1 MCFIMIV
8 VRRTN
13 LILGLLWFL
22 TGVSFSQGRPEK
34 KNMLST
40 RINLSKSEVVKAPG
54 FTGPENKAI
63 EMLVDEVEKRSR
75 LRLPVSER
83 GLQPGKKMYIG
94 QYDELLKSFPF
105 LQKKLMNKKSD
116 KPEGYCILSDE
127 SGQVIVAGN
136 DARGVLFGT
145 GRLLRIMDYARDSIF
160 LPVGIDLISS
170 PQYPLRGHQ
179 TGYRPKTNSYDG
191 WSVAMWEQYIRDL
204 VVFGTNAIELIPPI
218 SDDDEDSPHFSKPPM
233 QMMIEM
239 SRLAK
244 EYGIECWVWYPALE
258 KNYTDKR
265 VVDKSVKEW
274 GAVLRQL
281 PRVDAVFVPGGDPGH
296 TAPEDLFVLLEKQA
310 AQLKQ
315 LHPHA
320 TLWLSPQGFTAA
332 WMNQFYAL
340 IQKQPEWLEGIVYG
354 PQQSE
359 QLKNLRA
366 KLPAQYKIRH
376 YPDITHCIR
385 AQYPVPE
392 WDFAYSVT
400 LNREPINPRPV
411 DQSLIFK
418 RVQPLAEYGFLTYS
432 EGCNDDVNKMVW
444 SSMGWNSDTDIS
456 DILRD
461 YGRYFIGTDW
471 GESFAQGLLNLEK
484 NWRGALLPNTQV
496 ETTLLQFQEME
507 RQASPQILQNWR
519 FQQALYRAY
528 YDAAVHS
535 RLLQETAMEDQA
547 IACLRQAAQSGSEIA
562 MKKAEAALELSG
574 LPVNNAL
581 ISRVFEL
588 AEALFQSIHM
598 QLSVPRYQ
606 AIATHRGA
614 NLDLINYPLNNAGWL
629 RKQFAEIQTLN
640 DESEK
645 LKKIEAI
652 VNWTNPGAGGFY
664 DDLGNPLRQP
674 HLIKRKIYAEDPA
687 FQESPMTG
695 FSFEM
700 DDFTTRIS
708 SGRFAETL
716 HDQPLEML
724 YTDLDRNGQYK
735 IRIVYGAE
743 MDSEIR
749 LVADDHYEI
758 HPMMVKNTTYDPME
772 YIIPK
777 EVTKDGILKLTW
789 SRPPGLGRNGR
800 GVQVAEV
807 WLMYVHDHLGFK
819 RKQPYE
825 W

>member
-1 MCFIMIV
+1 MIAASRNYFISGIFS
-8 VRRTN
+8 
-13 LILGLLWFL
+13 FL
-22 TGVSFSQGRPEK
+22 TVVSFAQNRTTTK
-34 KNMLST
+34 DILSN
-40 RINLSKSEVVKAPG
+40 RINFSEAEVVKAPG

-75 LRLPVSER
+75 LRLSVSEQGIQR
-83 GLQPGKKMYIG
+83 GKKIYIG
-94 QYDELLKSFPF
+94 QYDALLKSFPF
-105 LQKKLMNKKSD
+105 LQKSLANKKGER
-116 KPEGYCILSDE
+116 PEGYHILTGE
-127 SGQVIVAGN
+127 PGQVIVAGN

-160 LPVGIDLISS
+160 LPVGIDLVSS
-170 PQYPLRGHQ
+170 PKYPLRGHQ

-204 VVFGTNAIELIPPI
+204 VVFGTNAIELIPPV
-218 SDDDEDSPHFSKPPM
+218 SDDDEDSPHFSKPSM

-258 KNYTDKR
+258 KNYADKA

-281 PRVDAVFVPGGDPGH
+281 PRVDAIFVPGGDPGH
-296 TAPEDLFVLLEKQA
+296 TAPKDLFVLLEKQA
-310 AQLKQ
+310 AQLQQ
-315 LHPHA
+315 LHPGA

-332 WMNQFYAL
+332 WMNQFYSFL
-340 IQKQPEWLEGIVYG
+340 KDEPKWLEGIVYG

-359 QLKNLRA
+359 RLVNLHA
-366 KLPAQYKIRH
+366 KLPVRYKIRH

-385 AQYPVPE
+385 AQYPVPD

-418 RVQPLAEYGFLTYS
+418 QIQPLADYGFLTYS
-432 EGCNDDVNKMVW
+432 EGCNDDVNKIVW
-444 SSMGWNSDTDIS
+444 SSLGWDPDTDIA

-471 GESFAQGLLNLEK
+471 GEAFAQGLLNLEK
-484 NWRGALLPNTQV
+484 NWRGALLTNTQV
-496 ETTLLQFQEME
+496 TTTLLQFQEME
-507 RQASPQILQNWR
+507 RQASPQMLQNWR

-528 YDAAVHS
+528 YDAAVRS
-535 RLLQETAMEDQA
+535 RLLQETAMEDRA
-547 IACLRQAAQSGSEIA
+547 MACLRQAAQSGTEVA
-562 MKKAEAALELSG
+562 MKRAEAALEPAG
-574 LPVNNAL
+574 LPVRDL
-581 ISRVFEL
+581 LRSRVFEL

-598 QLSVPRYQ
+598 QLSVGRYQ

-614 NLDLINYPLNNAGWL
+614 NLDLIDYPLNNAGWL
-629 RKQFAEIQTLN
+629 RKQFAGIRKLTNEA
-640 DESEK
+640 DR
-645 LKKIEAI
+645 LKKIDAI
-652 VNWTNPGAGGFY
+652 INWENPGAGGFY
-664 DDLGNPLRQP
+664 DDLGNPLAQP
-674 HLIKRKIYAEDPA
+674 HLLKGKSYAEDPA
-687 FQESPMTG
+687 FQESPMVG
-695 FSFEM
+695 FSYEFN
-700 DDFTTRIS
+700 DHTTRIS
-708 SGRFAETL
+708 SGRFSETL

-724 YTDLDRNGQYK
+724 YTNLDKNGQYK
-735 IRIVYGAE
+735 IRIIYGAE
-743 MDSEIR
+743 MDSEIK
-749 LVADDHYEI
+749 LVANNQYEV
-758 HPMMVKNTTYDPME
+758 HPMITKNITYDPIE
-772 YIIPK
+772 FIIPK
-777 EVTKDGILKLTW
+777 NVTKNGVLRLTW
-789 SRPPGLGRNGR
+789 SRPKGLGRNGR

-807 WLMYVHDHLGFK
+807 WLIHVHDHLGFK